1 MLDRVNG
8 EEIGKLGRQF
18 HIDPLA
24 KWSDT
29 VLWDEAIK
37 KAKAAFLKKGAL
49 LPIVFD
55 EQSVLIQVYPAQGR
69 IAFIFARKVAG
80 AEHFLPVVMQL
91 DPSAVNQ
98 LKMAGRWPMSGSV
111 H

>member
-8 EEIGKLGRQF
+8 EEIGDLGRHF
-18 HIDPLA
+18 LIVPLA

-29 VLWDEAIK
+29 PLWQDACRR
-37 KAKAAFLKKGAL
+37 AQHALVKKGAL

-55 EQSVLIQVYPAQGR
+55 EQSVLIQEYPTQAR
-69 IAFIFARKVAG
+69 ILFLFARKVAG
-80 AEHFLPVVMQL
+80 KWVYVPVVMAL
-91 DPSAVNQ
+91 SDETIAW
-98 LKMAGRWPMSGSV
+98 LKMSGRWAHSGSV